1 MNCKDMEERLI
12 TYIDGELSL
21 EENMRVKEHL
31 ENCST
36 CMEEYEKLKTDFDK
50 ITKEKDDLNQQFT
63 NQKTIIEENK
73 NNINSLQKEIDRL
86 KIKNYEYFEQLSTQN
101 NSDGSNNSNNK
112 NNEEKNP
119 SINDILKMF

>member
-1 MNCKDMEERLI
+1 MFEN
-12 TYIDGELSL
+12 L
-21 EENMRVKEHL
+21 ETANA
-31 ENCST
+31 
-36 CMEEYEKLKTDFDK
+36 EYEKLKSEYDK
-50 ITKEKDDLNQQFT
+50 ITKEKDDLNTQYS

-101 NSDGSNNSNNK
+101 NNK
-112 NNEEKNP
+112 NDGAPSKEDDTTP

>member
-1 MNCKDMEERLI
+1 MFEN
-12 TYIDGELSL
+12 L
-21 EENMRVKEHL
+21 ETANA
-31 ENCST
+31 
-36 CMEEYEKLKTDFDK
+36 EYEKLKNDYDK

-86 KIKNYEYFEQLSTQN
+86 KIKNYEYFEQLSSQN
-101 NSDGSNNSNNK
+101 NNNK
-112 NNEEKNP
+112 NDGSSSKEDDTTP

>member
-1 MNCKDMEERLI
+1 MFEN
-12 TYIDGELSL
+12 L
-21 EENMRVKEHL
+21 ETANA
-31 ENCST
+31 
-36 CMEEYEKLKTDFDK
+36 EYEKLKNDFDK

-73 NNINSLQKEIDRL
+73 NNIDSLQKEIDRL

-112 NNEEKNP
+112 NNEENQP